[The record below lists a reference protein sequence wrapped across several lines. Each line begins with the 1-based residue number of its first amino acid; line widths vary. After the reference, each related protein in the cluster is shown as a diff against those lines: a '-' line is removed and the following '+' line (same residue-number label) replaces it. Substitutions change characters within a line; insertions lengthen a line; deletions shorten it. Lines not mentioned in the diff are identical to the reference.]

1 MTNEERTLKELKE
14 LAKEA
19 NKRINALEKFAGYR
33 TAFATKQFFDYIEN
47 DKIQGVGT
55 KIRKVRSDEFLT
67 TNQQVAII
75 KALKDFL
82 ADEASTIKGAK
93 KIVAEYSAK
102 AGHKLTP
109 RGVSIMYQAWKG
121 WKYYER
127 EYDLASDFWPNVAP
141 YAVVKS
147 EKDWL
152 EMFFEHIDKEV
163 DLTVRNDAKQ
173 IYKKL
178 KDTWGK

>member
-1 MTNEERTLKELKE
+1 MTNEEKTLKELKE

-33 TAFATKQFFDYIEN
+33 TAFATKQLFAYIEN
-47 DKIQGVGT
+47 EKVQGVGT
-55 KIRKVRSDEFLT
+55 KIRKVRSDDFLT
-67 TNQQVAII
+67 ETQKVAII

-82 ADEASTIKGAK
+82 ADEASTVKGAK

-127 EYDLASDFWPNVAP
+127 EYDLASDFWQDVAP
-141 YAVVKS
+141 YAVIKS

-163 DLTVRNDAKQ
+163 DLTVIKDAKQ
-173 IYKKL
+173 IYKELNK
-178 KDTWGK
+178 TWRN

>member
-33 TAFATKQFFDYIEN
+33 TAFATKQLFDYIEN
-47 DKIQGVGT
+47 EKVQGVGT

-67 TNQQVAII
+67 EPQKVAII

-82 ADEASTIKGAK
+82 ADEASTVKGAK
-93 KIVAEYSAK
+93 KIVSEYSAK
-102 AGHKLTP
+102 AGYKLTP

-127 EYDLASDFWPNVAP
+127 EYDLASDFWQNIEP
-141 YAVVKS
+141 YAVIKS
-147 EKDWL
+147 EKDWI
-152 EMFFEHIDKEV
+152 EMFFEYIDKEV
-163 DLTVRNDAKQ
+163 DSTVIHDAKQ
-173 IYKKL
+173 IYKRL
-178 KDTWGK
+178 KNTKE